1 MQQLIVMAKVRKDIQ
16 KVRLRQAESEEGS
29 LNLSPKQ
36 MTEYGVKLAQVGVGE
51 VGQQFAYPAK
61 LVTNTD
67 QQAHVSATFAGRVES
82 VNAVLDQQVKK
93 GQVLATSIYPWSGR
107 SAG

>member
-1 MQQLIVMAKVRKDIQ
+1 MEI
-16 KVRLRQAESEEGS
+16 S
-29 LNLSPKQ
+29 KQ

-67 QQAHVSATFAGRVES
+67 QQAHVSAMLLGVWK
-82 VNAVLDQQVKK
+82 VLMRYLTNKSRK
-93 GQVLATSIYPWSGR
+93 GKF
-107 SAG
+107 